1 MQKRALRQY
10 DNIFAPLPTDA
21 EAPFYIDEKDIALP
35 FSEDF
40 PTMHYHDRYE
50 IGVCERGEGL
60 FLAED
65 EFFSVS
71 KNDIIFVPPGCR
83 HYSRSLS
90 PDSRCICRFLYVNAK
105 KVNELVCASADRQAP
120 QFARSIPTVL
130 RPAEYP
136 EQSGSLRAI
145 MEICKAQK
153 SNSDKLAVLKLAS
166 FLLEWEQN
174 AEPTDKKL
182 AREENFCTCPAEKAA
197 QYICLHY
204 SEHQKASELAKIFHL
219 SESQLRR
226 QFVRIYK
233 MPPIAYRNRVRC
245 RIAAELLTK
254 TPLSVSEISDKVGF
268 GSTSDFYRAFR
279 AFYAISPSER
289 RKAKQQDIK

>member
-1 MQKRALRQY
+1 MQKRALKQY
-10 DNIFAPLPTDA
+10 DNIFAPLPTDDM
-21 EAPFYIDEKDIALP
+21 APFYIDSKDIALP

-40 PTMHYHDRYE
+40 PKMHYHDRYE

-60 FLAED
+60 FLVEG
-65 EFFSVS
+65 EFFSVA
-71 KNDIIFVPPGCR
+71 KNDIIFVPPGYR

-90 PDSRCICRFLYVNAK
+90 PDSRCICRFLYVNSK
-105 KVNELVCASADRQAP
+105 RVNEIACSGPDAQVPPIAG
-120 QFARSIPTVL
+120 SIPAVL

-136 EQSGSLRAI
+136 AQSGLLR
-145 MEICKAQK
+145 EILEACRAEK
-153 SNSDKLAVLKLAS
+153 SNADKLAVLKLAS
-166 FLLEWEQN
+166 FLLEWEQIGEQ
-174 AEPTDKKL
+174 ADKKH
-182 AREENFCTCPAEKAA
+182 AQNENFCGCPAEKAA

-204 SEHQKASELAKIFHL
+204 SEHEKATELARIFHL

-226 QFVRIYK
+226 QFIRIYK

-254 TPLSVSEISDKVGF
+254 SALSVAAIAEKVGF

-279 AFYAISPSER
+279 AFYAASPSEY
-289 RKAKQQDIK
+289 RKESKRT